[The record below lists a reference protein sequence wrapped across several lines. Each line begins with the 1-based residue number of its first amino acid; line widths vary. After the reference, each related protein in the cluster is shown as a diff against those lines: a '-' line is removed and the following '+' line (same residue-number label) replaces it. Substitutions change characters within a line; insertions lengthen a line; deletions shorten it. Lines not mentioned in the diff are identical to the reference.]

1 MNVADSM
8 KRLRNRTSGSPNG
21 HDGGSGG
28 GARLLAFA
36 PGSGT
41 AQALMVIAPIAL
53 AGTAVYLVQQRRTE
67 SAPAR
72 SAGGSA
78 AKARP
83 KRRRPRS
90 LLRYYGLG
98 LVISA
103 LERESTR
110 KAVIAGLKLAQK
122 RA

>member
-8 KRLRNRTSGSPNG
+8 KRLKNGAPDSPNG
-21 HDGGSGG
+21 HGGSDSEGG
-28 GARLLAFA
+28 RELAFV
-36 PGSGT
+36 PSGGPL
-41 AQALMVIAPIAL
+41 QVLMVIAPIAI
-53 AGTAVYLVQQRRTE
+53 AGTAFYLVQQRRPDG
-67 SAPAR
+67 AAR
-72 SAGGSA
+72 TVAGGG
-78 AKARP
+78 AKAKA

-98 LVISA
+98 VVIAA